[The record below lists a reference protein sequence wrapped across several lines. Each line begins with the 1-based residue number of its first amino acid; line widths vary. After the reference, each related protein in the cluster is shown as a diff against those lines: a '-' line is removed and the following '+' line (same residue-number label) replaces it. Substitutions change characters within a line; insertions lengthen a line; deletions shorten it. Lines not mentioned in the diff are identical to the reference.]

1 MGLAYRK
8 PEQKIRTPNNTIVS
22 VYYPCLP
29 TSKIQNWTPAVAT
42 SNIVVHQCLCF
53 RHRFK
58 TYSTKK
64 MPTKRG
70 TELSIEKKTAYSE

>member
-1 MGLAYRK
+1 M
-8 PEQKIRTPNNTIVS
+8 VS
-22 VYYPCLP
+22 FDLPCLP

-58 TYSTKK
+58 TYSMKK
-64 MPTKRG
+64 MPTKMG